1 VKATKDKP
9 YSIDKNLWGI
19 SIECGPLEDP
29 WTEPPEDAFEWT
41 VSPEKAP
48 NEPEYV
54 EITFEKGVPTQLNG
68 KTYEKLSEL
77 ILDLNRN
84 CRKAR
89 CGTHRHGG
97 KPPCRYK
104 EQGGL

>member
-1 VKATKDKP
+1 VEYALRHQIPVKATKDKP

-48 NEPEYV
+48 DEPEYV
-54 EITFEKGVPTQLNG
+54 EITFEKGSSHPVKRKNL
-68 KTYEKLSEL
+68 
-77 ILDLNRN
+77 
-84 CRKAR
+84 RKAQR
-89 CGTHRHGG
+89 TD
-97 KPPCRYK
+97 P
-104 EQGGL
+104 